1 MTGLNATPMRVG
13 GVQAFYLCADRL
25 AALLDGDAIG

>member
-1 MTGLNATPMRVG
+1 MAIINATPMRAG
-13 GVQAFYLCADRL
+13 EVQAFNLCADRL